1 MWTDFN
7 IISFLALIIPLLVA
21 VTFHEVAHGYVALVM
36 GDPTARRAG
45 RLTLNPVPH
54 LDIFGSLLLP
64 LILKLSAS
72 PILFG
77 YAKPV
82 PVNFG
87 NLRPYRAGVIAV
99 SAAGVV
105 TNFLLA
111 TVSAG
116 ALRLLGAT
124 MHLWQNALWEPV
136 FVFLANL
143 LVYSVIINV
152 VLACFNLIPIPPL
165 DGGRIV
171 TVLLPSKMQRQFA
184 RIEPFGI
191 LILLGLLLTKSLDL
205 LFSFS
210 ITPLISVLLGF
221 NPFSG

>member
-21 VTFHEVAHGYVALVM
+21 VTFHEVAHGYAALLM

-99 SAAGVV
+99 SVAGVV
-105 TNFLLA
+105 TNFILA
-111 TVSAG
+111 AGSAV

-124 MHLWQNALWEPV
+124 MHLWQSALWEPL
-136 FVFLANL
+136 FLFLANL
-143 LVYSVIINV
+143 LVYSVIINI

-165 DGGRIV
+165 DGGRII
-171 TVLLPSKMQRQFA
+171 TALLPHSLQRQFA

-191 LILLGLLLTKSLDL
+191 LILLVLLFTRSLDL
-205 LFSFS
+205 LFSFF
-210 ITPLISVLLGF
+210 ITPLISLLLGF